1 MTVFAAIEHMAYELL
16 GQTHGGWENNA
27 GAYGE
32 FIFDVAA
39 ETITLEFNMRFED
52 SEFFEHTF

>member
-1 MTVFAAIEHMAYELL
+1 MPLSEAIEQMAYELL

-39 ETITLEFNMRFED
+39 DTITLEFNMRVED
-52 SEFFEHTF
+52 TEFFEHTF